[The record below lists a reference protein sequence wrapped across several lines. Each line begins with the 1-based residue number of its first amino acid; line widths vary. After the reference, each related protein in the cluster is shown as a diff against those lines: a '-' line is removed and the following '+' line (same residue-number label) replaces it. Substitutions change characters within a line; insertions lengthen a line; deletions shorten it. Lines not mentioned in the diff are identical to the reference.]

1 MCSCPLSTVR
11 FLKAI
16 GAGKG
21 GEEDRGPVAKDLTKC
36 KTLLDTFL
44 LTHCPSGREPVP
56 GILPGKTPGA
66 PGYLWT
72 VRRGSEPAKTSHV
85 LLKATIKMRVF

>member
-21 GEEDRGPVAKDLTKC
+21 GEEDRGPVVKDLTKC

-44 LTHCPSGREPVP
+44 LTHCPYKGTCARNSP
-56 GILPGKTPGA
+56 GENSRCT
-66 PGYLWT
+66 W
-72 VRRGSEPAKTSHV
+72 V
-85 LLKATIKMRVF
+85 LVDCEEGFRTCKDFPRPLESNY